1 MTALANV
8 RPVNRVASK
17 ALSPT
22 QRMVLEMAA
31 IAYFIVAAVTSIMV
45 KVVAMHIPILVLLYL
60 GITWPTWLIP
70 AGFASIR

>member
-31 IAYFIVAAVTSIMV
+31 IAYFIVAAIVSIMV
-45 KVVAMHIPILVLLYL
+45 KMVAPHTSILVLFYL
-60 GITWPTWLIP
+60 GIT
-70 AGFASIR
+70 